1 MSSYS
6 SALTPAVAVPTVIL
20 GPRRIPPDAGWA
32 PQFPPRNALVRSVDV
47 TGDEIRRRFRDYF
60 VSRGHLAMP
69 NASLV
74 PAGDPTLLFT
84 SAGMVQFKPYFLG
97 ELTPPNRR
105 MTTTQKCFRVSDID
119 EVGDTTHLTFFEMLG
134 NFSVGDY
141 FKERAIEF
149 AWRCLTEEFGIP
161 AERLW
166 ATVFREDDE
175 AEELWKAWVP
185 PERISRGDE
194 KDNYWGPAGDQGPC
208 GPCSELH
215 YEFGPTPECADACNP
230 SNCEHGR
237 FVEVWNL
244 VFMQFNQ
251 DLQGRKMP
259 LPAPNIDTGMGLER
273 LAAVLQAKDNIYETD
288 LFRPIIERVV
298 ELSGREYGRD
308 AETDFALRV
317 VAEHGRSAAFLI
329 ADGVA
334 SGNEGRGYVLRKVI
348 RRALRY
354 GRKLGLDGPFLSS
367 VAEAVIERMGDSYPE
382 LKECSANVRATLDRE
397 AERFEEALNVGLPV
411 LEDGL
416 VPFHSDVAA
425 LAAGEG
431 RQGLGNAGEALS
443 QIIQR
448 RRADIRPEWLA
459 ATLEDA
465 LTRSLSTGAF
475 EEIEAFGRRA
485 GGAELFALYDTFGLP
500 VDLTQEIA
508 REHGLE
514 VDLEGFEREM
524 QAQRDRARAAARF
537 GGSREDGSI
546 YEGLGIGGVEFLG
559 YDTLEAAAEVVALL
573 KDGQPVQSASA
584 GDRVQVVL
592 RRTPFYAEGGGQ
604 VGDQGEMEGPAGRL
618 RVTDTQSPA
627 TGLIAQAAEVV
638 EGGVAVG
645 EVVQAR
651 VDAVRR
657 RDTARNHT
665 ATHMLHAALRQVLG
679 GNVRQ
684 AGSLVAPDR
693 LRFDYTCMQPV
704 GRDELAEI
712 ERLVNEKLRE
722 NAAVLKRETTYVDA
736 LAKGA
741 LAFFGDKYGDRVRV
755 VEVGGAQPFS
765 LEVCGGIH
773 VDATG
778 EIGLLHI
785 VADSSIGSGM
795 RRMEAVTGR
804 AAEEL
809 VRRQTEALESVAHA
823 LHSPVSDI
831 ESRIASVTEALDRER
846 KRADGLERELARL
859 RSGDLLGQAQ
869 DVAGVKVLAA
879 RVPESSADALREM
892 GDRLRDRLGSGVILL
907 GAVNDERPF
916 LICFVTRDLVERGLH
931 AGNIVKAAAA
941 EIGGG
946 GGGRPEMAQAGG
958 RFPDKLDD
966 ALALAP
972 RLVERE
978 LGS

>member
-1 MSSYS
+1 MSS
-6 SALTPAVAVPTVIL
+6 L
-20 GPRRIPPDAGWA
+20 DA
-32 PQFPPRNALVRSVDV
+32 

-69 NASLV
+69 SASLV

-141 FKERAIEF
+141 FKEGAIEF

-251 DLQGRKMP
+251 DLQGRKTP

-317 VAEHGRSAAFLI
+317 VAEHARSAAFLI

-334 SGNEGRGYVLRKVI
+334 PSNEGRGYVLRKVI

-354 GRKLGLDGPFLSS
+354 GRKLEMDGLFLGG
-367 VAEAVIERMGDSYPE
+367 VAVAVIDHMGDSYPE
-382 LKECSANVRATLDRE
+382 LVDHGDLITGTLI
-397 AERFEEALNVGLPV
+397 EEAQRFDGSTRSGLSMLDSGLLPLRMKAMVLAGETQWRESEGLEDDEKPRDKLIGIVESATSLPTWLVDIVRDDLLRALDEGGLHGLSAASLTLTGAEAFALTSTYGLPIEIIHKAV
-411 LEDGL
+411 T
-416 VPFHSDVAA
+416 
-425 LAAGEG
+425 
-431 RQGLGNAGEALS
+431 EA
-443 QIIQR
+443 
-448 RRADIRPEWLA
+448 DP
-459 ATLEDA
+459 
-465 LTRSLSTGAF
+465 
-475 EEIEAFGRRA
+475 
-485 GGAELFALYDTFGLP
+485 LFK
-500 VDLTQEIA
+500 VDM
-508 REHGLE
+508 
-514 VDLEGFEREM
+514 EGFAWEM
-524 QAQRDRARAAARF
+524 QAHRDRSRAAARF
-537 GGSREDGSI
+537 GGSQEDASV

-559 YDTLEAAAEVVALL
+559 YDTLEAAAEVAVLL
-573 KDGQPVQSASA
+573 KDGQQVQSASA

-645 EVVQAR
+645 EVIQAR

-704 GRDELAEI
+704 GRGELAEI

-722 NAAVLKRETTYVDA
+722 NAAVHKRETTYVDA

-755 VEVGGAQPFS
+755 VEVGGDQPFS

-831 ESRIASVTEALDRER
+831 ESRVASVTEALDRER

-892 GDRLRDRLGSGVILL
+892 GDRLRDKLGSGVILL

-931 AGNIVKAAAA
+931 AGNIVKAAAV